1 MTEAATTASRT
12 PAATASRAS
21 AAAEVTALG
30 TPPRE
35 FRFAAAGEGNQQEG
49 GARKFVKLAQQAE
62 EYGYDSFAVPDHLGP
77 QVGPIAALGAL
88 AVATERIR
96 IGTSVLANGFRH
108 PVVLAKDAATIDVLS
123 KGRLELG
130 VGAGWIKS
138 EFEAA
143 GIPYES
149 PGVRLEK
156 LDETLTILDVLLRG
170 QECHFEGKHYQ
181 VRGIKGTPRPRQGPR
196 PPLVTGG
203 GGPKMLRLAA
213 KHADIISVVPRTTKE
228 GKGLLSGITLDKTV
242 EKVNLIKQ
250 AAGDRFA
257 DIELNWTITAVVIT
271 DDRERTAEMALSA
284 IEKGLHPD
292 LEVDVQLSVEDILTS
307 PYVAIGT
314 FEEIAEQI
322 RNVRKL
328 TSMSYVGVFPTQMD
342 AFAPVIPLLR
352 EA

>member
-30 TPPRE
+30 TPPGK

-149 PGVRLEK
+149 PGVRLER

-228 GKGLLSGITLDKTV
+228 GKGLLSGITLDKTI

-284 IEKGLHPD
+284 IDKGLHPD